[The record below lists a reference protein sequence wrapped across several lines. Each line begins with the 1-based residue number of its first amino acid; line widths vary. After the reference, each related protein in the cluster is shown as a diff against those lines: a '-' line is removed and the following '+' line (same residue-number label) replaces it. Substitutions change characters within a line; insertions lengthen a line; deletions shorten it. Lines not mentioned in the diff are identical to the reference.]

1 MKFGFKSATVSLP
14 RLAQVV
20 AATWVAIASTVSA
33 AHPNLVI
40 TAEDVEAMRQAVKQ
54 PGLFQ
59 QTYQQVKASLDEQ
72 MLLPITVPV
81 PKDAGGGYTHERHKK
96 NQYLMYNAGV
106 MYQLTQQQ
114 KYADYVRDMLI
125 EYAKLYPTLPIH
137 PQKKSSNVGKLFWQ
151 GLNEAVWL
159 VYTIQA
165 YDAALPGISKADR
178 DSIEQGVLRQVALFL
193 SEQSPHT
200 FNLVHNHGTWATA
213 AVGMTGYVLNEPEW
227 VEKALYDLDKSGKGG
242 FLRQMQELFSPQG
255 YYSEGPYY
263 QRYALMPF
271 VTFAKAIETNEPE
284 RKIFEYRDGLLLK
297 AIDTTIQ
304 LSYNKLFFPLNDAIK
319 SKGIDTI
326 ELVNGVA
333 IKYGLTAD
341 PQLLSI
347 AQLQNQILLTGDGL
361 KVAQGIEQGLAQP
374 YDFQTKVYG
383 DSASGDKGAL
393 VILRQQAASAE
404 QAVVFKATGQGM
416 GHGHFDKLNWQFYDH
431 GSEIVSDYGAARFL
445 NVEAKFGGR
454 YLPENDSYAKQTVAH
469 NTLVV
474 DETSHYNGNWRE
486 SEKHYPELLFFADN
500 DQVAV
505 TSAKVDSA
513 YQDVWFKRTMAQ
525 LKLADDRTIVV
536 DIVDANGERQHQYDL
551 PVNYQGQLIETNF
564 KLAGNTTSLTP
575 VGKAN
580 GYQHLWL
587 KALAEPQAG
596 MNKITWLNEEN
607 NRFYSYSTLTT
618 AETQVLFTQTG
629 ANDPDFN
636 LRNQH
641 SFILRVPTAKLHT
654 FVSVL
659 EPHGEYNPSK
669 EYTLNGSS
677 QLTVLAFDR
686 QREIDVVELAFV
698 DGGRYLLAISNGKQ
712 VTSTSQS
719 TFSHQGQSYTFQ
731 GRFSLLQL
739 D

>member
-1 MKFGFKSATVSLP
+1 MSTTVN
-14 RLAQVV
+14 
-20 AATWVAIASTVSA
+20 AADHVT
-33 AHPNLVI
+33 HPNLVI
-40 TAEDVEAMRQAVKQ
+40 TADDVAAMRQAIEQ

-72 MLLPITVPV
+72 MQQPITVPV

-106 MYQLTQQQ
+106 IYQLTQQQ
-114 KYADYVRDMLI
+114 QYADYVRDMLLQ
-125 EYAKLYPTLPIH
+125 YAELYPTLPIH
-137 PQKKSSNVGKLFWQ
+137 PQKKSSNAGKLFWQ

-165 YDAALPGISKADR
+165 YDAALPGISQIDR
-178 DSIEQGVLRQVALFL
+178 NTIEQGVLRPVALFL

-200 FNLVHNHGTWATA
+200 FNKVHNHGTWATA

-242 FLRQMQELFSPQG
+242 FLRQMQDLFSPQG

-284 RKIFEYRDGLLLK
+284 RKIFEYRNGLLLK

-326 ELVNGVA
+326 ELINGVA
-333 IKYGLTAD
+333 IKYGLTGD

-347 AQLQNQILLTGDGL
+347 AKLQDQILLTGDGL

-393 VILRQQAASAE
+393 VILRQQAAGAD

-416 GHGHFDKLNWQFYDH
+416 GHGHFDKLNWQFYDA

-474 DETSHYNGNWRE
+474 DETSHYDGNWRE
-486 SEKHYPELLFFADN
+486 SEKHYPELLFFADD

-513 YQDVWFKRTMAQ
+513 YQDVSFKRTMAL
-525 LKLADDRTIVV
+525 LKLADERSLVI
-536 DIVDANGERQHQYDL
+536 DIVDAEAKNKHQFDL
-551 PVNYQGQLIETNF
+551 PVNYQGQLIETSF
-564 KLAGNTTSLTP
+564 QLAGHSNLLKP
-575 VGKAN
+575 VGSAN

-587 KALAEPQAG
+587 KATAEPQAG
-596 MNKITWLNEEN
+596 LNKVTWLNEQN

-618 AETQVLFTQTG
+618 ADTQLLFTQTG

-641 SFILRVPTAKLHT
+641 SFILRVPAAKQHT

-659 EPHGEYNPSK
+659 EPHGEYNPAK

-677 QLTVLAFDR
+677 QLTAMTFDR
-686 QREIDVVELAFV
+686 QGDIDLVTLTFV
-698 DGGRYLLAISNGKQ
+698 DDARYLLAIANGKQ
-712 VTSTSQS
+712 VTASRQS
-719 TFSHQGQSYTFQ
+719 SFSHDGKSYVLE